1 MEEARNLILTN
12 SFNQCPLTQAA
23 RGIRRTVDVIKKI
36 DTDNIYEEN
45 NLTALNKNSF
55 WKKLNR
61 EETGEMRAV
70 LGMLKVIQED
80 LEYNATYNDRGVE

>member
-1 MEEARNLILTN
+1 MKEARNLILTN
-12 SFNQCPLTQAA
+12 SFNDCPLTEAA
-23 RGIRRTVDVIKKI
+23 RRIRRTVDVIKKI

-61 EETGEMRAV
+61 DGTRQMSKCFR
-70 LGMLKVIQED
+70 
-80 LEYNATYNDRGVE
+80 

>member
-1 MEEARNLILTN
+1 MKEARNLILTN

-23 RGIRRTVDVIKKI
+23 RRIRRTVDVIKKI

-61 EETGEMRAV
+61 EETREMRTV
-70 LGMLKVIQED
+70 LGMLRVIQED
-80 LEYNATYNDRGVE
+80 LEYNATYNDRGAE

>member
-1 MEEARNLILTN
+1 MKEARNLILTN
-12 SFNQCPLTQAA
+12 SFNDCPLTEAA
-23 RGIRRTVDVIKKI
+23 GRIRRTVDVIKKI

-61 EETGEMRAV
+61 EETREMRTV
-70 LGMLKVIQED
+70 LGRLRVIQED
-80 LEYNATYNDRGVE
+80 LEYNATYNDRGAE